1 MPEHRPAADEAF
13 NRTEK
18 VQVAFLSLVS
28 WIYLGALRFRG
39 RVDNFGVLIGAVL
52 SVGIA
57 WGLTKLVRGGSA
69 IFADK
74 FVGGVLQGA
83 GNIKR
88 QQEYSKQESMI
99 ARGRFDEAAESFDI
113 HLLEFPDDLPARYR
127 LATLHL
133 RERNDPAAA
142 EAEFLNIRRRPHDRS
157 MAMLLANHFVDIY
170 RATGQKG
177 KLMAELTKMMKEWPG
192 SPMADGAA
200 KLLEET
206 RRDRGGG

>member
-1 MPEHRPAADEAF
+1 MATVGELYDSPF
-13 NRTEK
+13 W
-18 VQVAFLSLVS
+18 VQVGLLTAICTIFAFPLWVALPVAFG
-28 WIYLGALRFRG
+28 LTFLTRVGGAYFAK
-39 RVDNFGVLIGAVL
+39 NTIGAVQ
-52 SVGIA
+52 A
-57 WGLTKLVRGGSA
+57 
-69 IFADK
+69 
-74 FVGGVLQGA
+74 A

-88 QQEYSKQESMI
+88 QHEFSKQESMI
-99 ARGRFDEAAESFDI
+99 ARGRFDEAAESFEV

-157 MAMLLANHFVDIY
+157 MAMLLANHFVDLY

-177 KLMAELTKMMKEWPG
+177 KLLAELTKMMKEWPG
-192 SPMADGAA
+192 TPMADGAA